1 MRDLRAEL
9 AGIIEHFTPEDGAYP
24 LPLAGGRCIKI
35 SRPSR
40 PTKQHWH
47 ASFAI
52 LAQGCK
58 GLTLGHEE
66 YHYEALNY
74 IATPIDLP
82 ITSCVYAASPDQ
94 PFLCLQIEIDPLV
107 LSEVAALLDQATS
120 PQAHPSAAPA
130 PQIQTPQRAIFLGRA
145 SDPML
150 ETAIRLA
157 ALCRRPEDACVLGP
171 LAVKELLYHLL
182 QSAEGPA
189 LRQFVRAESSVH
201 KIAQAAY
208 RLQTELAEEID
219 VAALAHT
226 AAMSRSAF
234 FKCFKEVTA
243 LSPIQYQKRLRLL
256 EARRLMTGEGETA
269 EGAAFRVGYSSPS
282 QFSREYSRMFGSAP
296 RRDALKLKQGG
307 SPADPM

>member
-1 MRDLRAEL
+1 MRDLRTEL
-9 AGIIEHFTPEDGAYP
+9 ADIIQHFALEDGAQA
-24 LPLAGGRCIKI
+24 LPLAGVRCIKI

-40 PTKQHWH
+40 PAKQHWH
-47 ASFAI
+47 ASLAI

-82 ITSCVYAASPDQ
+82 ITSCAYAASPDQ

-107 LSEVAALLDQATS
+107 LSEVATLLDQAHP
-120 PQAHPSAAPA
+120 PQARPPA
-130 PQIQTPQRAIFLGRA
+130 TQSPQRAIFLGKA
-145 SDPML
+145 SEPML
-150 ETAIRLA
+150 EAAIRLGT
-157 ALCRRPEDACVLGP
+157 LCRRPEDALVLGP

-208 RLQTELAEEID
+208 RLKAELAEEID
-219 VAALAHT
+219 VAALAQA

-234 FKCFKEVTA
+234 FKHFKDVTA
-243 LSPIQYQKRLRLL
+243 LSPVQYQKRLRLL

-296 RRDALKLKQGG
+296 RRDVVNIKQGN
-307 SPADPM
+307 SLADPM